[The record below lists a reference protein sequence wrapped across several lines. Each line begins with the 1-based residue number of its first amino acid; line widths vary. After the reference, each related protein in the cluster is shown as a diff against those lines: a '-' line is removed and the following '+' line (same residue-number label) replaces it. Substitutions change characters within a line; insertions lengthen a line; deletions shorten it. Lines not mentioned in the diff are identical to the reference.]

1 MIADLLVFQ
10 HILFLF
16 AMARSVF
23 IFSSYFARVFSSI
36 VMSVYILPVSV
47 LPVVALFKGNM
58 RFCKLFQLFF
68 ARDHAV

>member
-1 MIADLLVFQ
+1 
-10 HILFLF
+10 
-16 AMARSVF
+16 MARSVF